1 MSNFNFKNFV
11 EELLSNEEKL
21 SSVVKEF
28 IDDMKNHEFKAD
40 SPICQNCPS
49 FVKCKTNNEIKDK
62 INNSEY
68 SDDVK
73 EELIEFIDWIDHE
86 DALIKQFNNKLILSK
101 NSKDSIGITAFY
113 KRFRDCDS
121 HLDKL
126 VAICDEQELSY
137 IRKVIIILNNK
148 IDKLLETIMNDNREE
163 MNNLIKQLYKSQQE
177 TKSYEDM
184 TREELLEELKK
195 K

>member
-1 MSNFNFKNFV
+1 MSDFNFKNFI
-11 EELLSNEEKL
+11 EELLKNEEKF
-21 SSVVKEF
+21 SSIVKEF
-28 IDDMKNHEFKAD
+28 IDDMKNHEFKSD
-40 SPICQNCPS
+40 SPICKNCPS
-49 FVKCKTNNEIKDK
+49 FVTCKRNNEINDK
-62 INNSEY
+62 INNSEF
-68 SDDVK
+68 SDSVK
-73 EELIEFIDWIDHE
+73 KELIDFIDWIDHQ
-86 DALIKQFNNKLILSK
+86 DLLIKDFDNKLILSK
-101 NSKDSIGITAFY
+101 NSKDAIGITAFY

-126 VAICDEQELSY
+126 VAICSDEELSY

-163 MNNLIKQLYKSQQE
+163 MNNLIKQFQPQQE

-184 TREELLEELKK
+184 TRDELLEELKK